1 MGSQINPTIQQS
13 DSLSTFRFD
22 IELVSYSVRDYS
34 VRHFINVE
42 YRKQPLS
49 LKCLVVDVL
58 LQLYRTHI
66 QFKNYDVSFWEMRF
80 LIPSK
85 EQQRIVDLL
94 KQLLECSILRESYLN
109 AICVVEL
116 CEFQNKV
123 LNFKKLLIEKGITL
137 FICLFILC
145 IN

>member
-42 YRKQPLS
+42 YRKQQLS

-116 CEFQNKV
+116 CEF
-123 LNFKKLLIEKGITL
+123 
-137 FICLFILC
+137 
-145 IN
+145 